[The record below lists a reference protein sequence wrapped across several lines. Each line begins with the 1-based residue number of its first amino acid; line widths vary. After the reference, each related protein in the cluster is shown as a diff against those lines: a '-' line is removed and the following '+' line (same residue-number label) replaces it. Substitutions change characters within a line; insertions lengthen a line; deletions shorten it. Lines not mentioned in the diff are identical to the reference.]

1 MLLLQRMQSISKVD
15 HCQSH
20 ELIFSYAGVAVIDR
34 PKFFLPQKRLMEKS
48 EMYPE
53 SDRTEDKQLLGESAD
68 IQLIDSIGVAWF
80 GSKMDTKI
88 RFQIEYKKKLRCQIS
103 KFSSIFLIS
112 LGMMQKQNFNI
123 SSGQKNT
130 FANKIHKIFVKIDSS
145 FQKSG
150 NCGFDRCVPTL
161 QTVR

>member
-1 MLLLQRMQSISKVD
+1 
-15 HCQSH
+15 
-20 ELIFSYAGVAVIDR
+20 
-34 PKFFLPQKRLMEKS
+34 MEKS

-80 GSKMDTKI
+80 ESKMDTKI
-88 RFQIEYKKKLRCQIS
+88 RFHIGYKKNLRCQIS

-123 SSGQKNT
+123 SSDQKNT
-130 FANKIHKIFVKIDSS
+130 FANKIHKIFVKIDSLLPNLG
-145 FQKSG
+145 KSW
-150 NCGFDRCVPTL
+150 FDRFKRKPSRLYCIVYTEY
-161 QTVR
+161 TIFE